1 MLKLGRIVFELEA
14 FRCAVGH
21 IQDFRRFF
29 QVSVNRIGWLDWSYM
44 ATTSHGTNMHKH
56 TVTITG
62 DFPIASSA
70 TS

>member
-1 MLKLGRIVFELEA
+1 MLWVTFKIFDV
-14 FRCAVGH
+14 
-21 IQDFRRFF
+21 FF